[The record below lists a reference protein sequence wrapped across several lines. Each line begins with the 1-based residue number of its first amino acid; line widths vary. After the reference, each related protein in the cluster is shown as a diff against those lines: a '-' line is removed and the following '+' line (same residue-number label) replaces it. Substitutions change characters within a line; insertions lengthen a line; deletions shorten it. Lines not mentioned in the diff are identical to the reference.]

1 MDYETMTLYYDYCE
15 ACYYE
20 GNEPRSFCGW
30 YYEGE

>member
-1 MDYETMTLYYDYCE
+1 MDYETMALYYDYCE

-20 GNEPRSFCGW
+20 GIEPKNFWDW